1 MATGSTKRF
10 RGSADAALASRPHYH
25 ARKLIAE
32 PNIRAAQR
40 DDIQGLRAIGVL
52 LVAIYHIWIGRVSG
66 GVDVFFI
73 VSGYLLIGSLAQQA
87 EAKHRVH
94 LILFATKL
102 ARRLLPASFLVL
114 AVIAMSAPFWLPR
127 MRWQTGMHQ
136 IMASSLYI
144 ENWFLAA
151 AAIDYLARDEVG
163 SPVQHYWA
171 MSAQV
176 QCLLI
181 LAAGVAVFT
190 SIRRRPSR
198 ADLLAFLTSV
208 FALSL
213 AYSIYSTSRNQAF
226 AYYDTFARIWEFALG
241 GISRLLL
248 PGINLSP
255 MQRTIGG
262 WIGFA
267 AILSCGILLEI
278 STVFPGYAALWPT
291 LAAAAIL
298 VSGDGPPLRFG
309 VARLLAAR
317 PLVWLGG
324 ISYGLYL
331 WHWPI
336 LVFYLTCSYQTSAG
350 PIEGMVVL
358 FVSIVL
364 SYFTTRLVEARF
376 RGRKNDGRPL
386 QTAFGAIV
394 ALAVIAAGLFVWRVE
409 AGQNMTEEQLRV
421 ADAERYPGAAIEG
434 LAAGSSDI
442 PVHPGPMTV
451 KWDDADAYRD
461 GCHQSLQGTALL
473 SCSYGPREANHT
485 LALVG
490 GSHSVHWLPALQGVL
505 QRYPDWKIV
514 TYTKSSCAL
523 SSQETSEAPAH
534 RDACTKWNE
543 LLMERLLSTKP
554 DLVFTTSTRVVDGIE
569 EVPAGYQR
577 QWEKLAAAGI
587 PVVAMR
593 DTPWF
598 GFDVPECVEING
610 RFSPKCA
617 VQRELVLAPISPA
630 RAVSFEENLHFL
642 DFSDYFCTAEMCPAV
657 IGNVQVYYDKHHVTA
672 TYMRTLSEE
681 LARQLVPIFQDAKP
695 LALK

>member
-1 MATGSTKRF
+1 MTV
-10 RGSADAALASRPHYH
+10 
-25 ARKLIAE
+25 E
-32 PNIRAAQR
+32 PNIRAVPRR
-40 DDIQGLRAIGVL
+40 DDIQGLRAIGAL

-73 VSGYLLIGSLAQQA
+73 VSGYLLIASLARQA
-87 EAKHRVH
+87 EAEHRVD
-94 LILFATKL
+94 LVLFTTKL
-102 ARRLLPASFLVL
+102 ARRLLPSSFLVL
-114 AVIAMSAPFWLPR
+114 AVIATSAPFWLPR
-127 MRWQTGMHQ
+127 MQWQTVMQQ
-136 IMASSLYI
+136 IAASSVYL
-144 ENWFLAA
+144 ENWLLAT
-151 AAIDYLARDEVG
+151 AAIDYLARDEVA

-171 MSAQV
+171 MAAQV

-181 LAAGVAVFT
+181 LGAAVAVFT
-190 SIRRRPSR
+190 LIRRRPSR
-198 ADLLAFLTSV
+198 TDLLAFLISV

-241 GISRLLL
+241 GITGLLL

-255 MQRTIGG
+255 IHRTIGG
-262 WIGFA
+262 WIGLV
-267 AILSCGILLEI
+267 AILSCGIVLEI

-298 VSGDGPPLRFG
+298 VCGNGPPLRFG

-317 PLVWLGG
+317 PLVWLGD
-324 ISYGLYL
+324 ISYFLYL

-336 LVFYLTCSYQTSAG
+336 LVFYLTYSYQTSAG
-350 PIEGMVVL
+350 PIEGAVVL
-358 FVSIVL
+358 IVSIVL
-364 SYFTTRLVEARF
+364 SHATTRMLDGRF
-376 RGRKNDGRPL
+376 PGRKNDDRPL
-386 QTAFGAIV
+386 QTAFGAII
-394 ALAVIAAGLFVWRVE
+394 ALAVIAAGLFVWRGE
-409 AGQNMTEEQLRV
+409 AARSMAEERLRV
-421 ADAERYPGAAIEG
+421 ADPARYPGAAIKG
-434 LAAGSSDI
+434 LAAGSSEV
-442 PVHPGPMTV
+442 PVHPGAMTAR
-451 KWDDADAYRD
+451 WDDADVYRD
-461 GCHQSLQGTALL
+461 GCHQSLLGTTLL
-473 SCSYGPREANHT
+473 SCSYGPRGASHT

-514 TYTKSSCAL
+514 TYTKSSCVL
-523 SSQETSEAPAH
+523 SSQESSEVPAY

-543 LLMERLLSTKP
+543 LLMERLLATKP
-554 DLVFTTSTRVVDGIE
+554 NLIFTTSTRVIDGIE

-577 QWEKLAAAGI
+577 QWAKLAAAGI

-610 RFSPKCA
+610 RFSPKCI
-617 VQRELVLAPISPA
+617 VERDSVLAPINPT
-630 RAVSFEENLHFL
+630 RAVSFRENLHFL

-672 TYMRTLSEE
+672 TYMRTLSEA
-681 LARQLVPIFQDAKP
+681 LARQLAPLMRDAKP
-695 LALK
+695 LAQK

>member
-1 MATGSTKRF
+1 M
-10 RGSADAALASRPHYH
+10 LV
-25 ARKLIAE
+25 E
-32 PNIRAAQR
+32 PNIRAVPRR
-40 DDIQGLRAIGVL
+40 DDIQGLRAIGAL

-73 VSGYLLIGSLAQQA
+73 VSGYLLIGSLARQA
-87 EAKHRVH
+87 EAGHHVD
-94 LILFATKL
+94 LVLFATKL
-102 ARRLLPASFLVL
+102 ARRILPSSFLVI

-136 IMASSLYI
+136 IAASSVYL
-144 ENWFLAA
+144 ENWLLAT

-181 LAAGVAVFT
+181 LAAGVAIFT
-190 SIRRRPSR
+190 LIRRRPSR
-198 ADLLAFLTSV
+198 TELLVFLICV

-226 AYYDTFARIWEFALG
+226 AYFDTFARIWEFALG
-241 GISRLLL
+241 GITRLLL
-248 PGINLSP
+248 PGIIMSP
-255 MQRTIGG
+255 TLRIIGG
-262 WIGFA
+262 WVGLA

-298 VSGDGPPLRFG
+298 ACGDGPPLRFG
-309 VARLLAAR
+309 VASLLGAR
-317 PLVWLGG
+317 PLTWLGD
-324 ISYGLYL
+324 ISYCLYL

-336 LVFYLTCSYQTSAG
+336 LVFYLTYTYQTSAG
-350 PIEGMVVL
+350 PIEGTIVL
-358 FVSIVL
+358 IVSIVL
-364 SYFTTRLVEARF
+364 SYLTTRIVEARF
-376 RGRKNDGRPL
+376 PRRKEDERPL

-409 AGQNMTEEQLRV
+409 AAQSMAEERLRV
-421 ADAERYPGAAIEG
+421 VDPERYPGSAIKG

-442 PVHPGPMTV
+442 PVHPGPMTA
-451 KWDDADAYRD
+451 KWDDADVYRD
-461 GCHQSLQGTALL
+461 GCHQSLLGSTLL
-473 SCSYGPREANHT
+473 SCSYGPRDASHT

-505 QRYPDWKIV
+505 QRHPEWKIV
-514 TYTKSSCAL
+514 TYTKSSCVL
-523 SSQETSEAPAH
+523 SSEESSEAPAY

-543 LLMERLLSTKP
+543 LLMERLLTTRP
-554 DLVFTTSTRVVDGIE
+554 DLIFTTSTRVIDGIE

-577 QWEKLAAAGI
+577 QWEKLVAAGI

-610 RFSPKCA
+610 RFSPKCT
-617 VQRELVLAPISPA
+617 VERDLVLAPISPT
-630 RAVSFEENLHFL
+630 RAASFKENLHFL
-642 DFSDYFCTAEMCPAV
+642 DFSDYFCTAEICPAV

-681 LARQLVPIFQDAKP
+681 LARQLAPLFRDAKP
-695 LALK
+695 LAQK